1 MHTVPVL
8 TVQLVLAFMM
18 KVCKFTLHQCKS
30 ISDVDNE
37 DDVQPKQA
45 CTSMLQQW
53 HRKDGGN
60 TIVLQPAMEV
70 VVHKTHK
77 DLDRTSSREPGVRCL
92 LYKARTIQSIK
103 GQRADE
109 HKLLTRLQ
117 AANPKMA
124 SSQIMDP
131 SSESTQL
138 LETKFG
144 KSLQGGYASYQLS
157 TTGDNFREYCN
168 ILSVPKVGPDHTYNE
183 PINVFPRF
191 PLNRTST

>member
-45 CTSMLQQW
+45 CTLMLQQW
-53 HRKDGGN
+53 HWKDRGN

-77 DLDRTSSREPGVRCL
+77 DLDRSSSREPGVRCL
-92 LYKARTIQSIK
+92 LYEARTIQSIK

-109 HKLLTRLQ
+109 QKLLARLQ
-117 AANPKMA
+117 AANPKAA

-144 KSLQGGYASYQLS
+144 KSPQGGYASYQLS
-157 TTGDNFREYCN
+157 TTADNFREYCN
-168 ILSVPKVGPDHTYNE
+168 ILSVPKVGPGHTYNE
-183 PINVFPRF
+183 PIIVFPRF
-191 PLNRTST
+191 PLNHTST

>member
-77 DLDRTSSREPGVRCL
+77 DLDRSSSREPGVRCL

-131 SSESTQL
+131 RS
-138 LETKFG
+138 
-144 KSLQGGYASYQLS
+144 
-157 TTGDNFREYCN
+157 
-168 ILSVPKVGPDHTYNE
+168 
-183 PINVFPRF
+183 
-191 PLNRTST
+191 